1 MMTEN
6 SRAFGRAVCEELGI
20 SANTVRSITI
30 KLDARDVTVIDVT
43 LIPEAIGQELHDALA
58 LLREH
63 GMIVNV
69 NWTRP
74 VYDVTNMTSKAI
86 ETGE

>member
-6 SRAFGRAVCEELGI
+6 SRLLGRAVCDALGL
-20 SANTVRSITI
+20 SANMVRSITI

-43 LIPEAIGQELHDALA
+43 LIPKAIGQELHDALA
-58 LLREH
+58 LLRED
-63 GMIVNV
+63 GVIVNV

-74 VYDVTNMTSKAI
+74 VYDVTNMASKAI